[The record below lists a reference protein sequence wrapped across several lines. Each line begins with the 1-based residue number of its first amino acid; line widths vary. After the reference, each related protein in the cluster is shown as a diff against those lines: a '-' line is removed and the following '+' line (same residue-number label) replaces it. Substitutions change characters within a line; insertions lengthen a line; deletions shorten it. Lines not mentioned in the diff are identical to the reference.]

1 MTDVKMALKDSK
13 GKKVGDVE
21 LSGDL
26 FGVVPNTNALHLV
39 VRMQRAEGRAGTAS
53 TKTRG
58 EVRGGGCK
66 PWRQK
71 GTGRARAGSI
81 RSPLWKGG
89 GTTFGPSPRDYSFR
103 VPRKVR
109 RLAFQSALS
118 AAASEERIIVL
129 EDFTLE
135 PPSTRAC
142 VEILDDLKLKGHI
155 MVVVSEDDLNVEK
168 SFRNIPNVETYLT
181 SELNTYDIL
190 RFDRLLFLK
199 GALDVLQGEGGNEVS
214 A

>member
-1 MTDVKMALKDSK
+1 MKVALQDSK

-21 LSGDL
+21 LSSDM
-26 FGVVPNTNALHLV
+26 FGIVPNAHALHLV
-39 VRMQRAEGRAGTAS
+39 VRMQRAGGRAGTAA
-53 TKTRG
+53 TKTRS

-89 GTTFGPSPRDYSFR
+89 GTTFGPSPRDYSFK
-103 VPRKVR
+103 VPKKVR
-109 RLAFQSALS
+109 RLAFRSALS
-118 AAASEERIIVL
+118 AAASEKRILVL
-129 EDFTLE
+129 EDLAIE

-142 VEILDDLKLKGHI
+142 VEILDNLKLEGNI
-155 MVVVSEDDLNVEK
+155 MVVVLEDDLNLEK
-168 SFRNIPNVETYLT
+168 SFRNIAGVETYRPF
-181 SELNTYDIL
+181 EINTYDIL
-190 RFDRLLFLK
+190 RFDKLLFLK
-199 GALDVLQGEGGNEVS
+199 GALDILQGDGGNEAS

>member
-1 MTDVKMALKDSK
+1 MTDVKTALKDNK

-168 SFRNIPNVETYLT
+168 SFRNIPNVETYL
-181 SELNTYDIL
+181 
-190 RFDRLLFLK
+190 
-199 GALDVLQGEGGNEVS
+199 
-214 A
+214 